1 METTAQM
8 TTAVPVE
15 EKQNTDGSIMALQL
29 HVAKV
34 SSFYATDV
42 FDPACIRR
50 GRKDIR

>member
-1 METTAQM
+1 METTAQI

-34 SSFYATDV
+34 SSFYTIQMFFILPV
-42 FDPACIRR
+42 
-50 GRKDIR
+50 